1 MKSISKTV
9 KMILFVST
17 AFLAP
22 WVYMTGGADIIAV
35 KDRIFSGMSNPAS
48 GDNSS
53 NASPAPQVSQAA
65 PAQSGNRVE
74 HAVEKPPVVITPQSI
89 EHKDAVDLPL
99 PDELQRL
106 KSVPLADL
114 LRFDYVPND
123 IVQRW
128 PYVTAVNPELH
139 VQAYRAPFYT
149 GTTPE
154 DLEGVV
160 TYYFDARNNTTQIM
174 IRAKTGDFRP
184 LVDWLET
191 WYGFRYRETQSPVV
205 YVYEPP
211 SRWPSKSDSHLW
223 IRPAHAF
230 ADGYE
235 YKRFDVTLV
244 LNRPKE

>member
-1 MKSISKTV
+1 MKSISQSI
-9 KMILFVST
+9 KMILVIGA
-17 AFLAP
+17 AFIVP
-22 WVYMTGGADIIAV
+22 WQYMTGGKGIIAM
-35 KDRIFSGMSNPAS
+35 KDRLMSATGHQAS
-48 GDNSS
+48 GSGLQGETPNT
-53 NASPAPQVSQAA
+53 NPEVRSPTSEAP
-65 PAQSGNRVE
+65 PI
-74 HAVEKPPVVITPQSI
+74 VITPQSI

-99 PDELQRL
+99 PDELQNL

-128 PYVTAVNPELH
+128 PFVTAVNPELH
-139 VQAYRAPFYT
+139 VQAYRAPFFT

-174 IRAKTGDFRP
+174 VRAKTGDFRP
-184 LVDWLET
+184 LVEWLET
-191 WYGFRYRETQSPVV
+191 WYGFKYRETQSPVV

-211 SRWPSKSDSHLW
+211 QRWPGKADSHLW

-230 ADGYE
+230 ADGFE

>member
-1 MKSISKTV
+1 MKSVSKSF
-9 KMILFVST
+9 KMLLIICA
-17 AFLAP
+17 AFIAP
-22 WVYMTGGADIIAV
+22 RVYMTGGKDFIAL
-35 KDRIFSGMSNPAS
+35 KDRIFSGMSSFAS
-48 GDNSS
+48 GQVPPHADP
-53 NASPAPQVSQAA
+53 ASPAP
-65 PAQSGNRVE
+65 PD
-74 HAVEKPPVVITPQSI
+74 EKPPIVITPELI
-89 EHKDAVDLPL
+89 RHKDDIGLPL
-99 PDELQRL
+99 PSELKRS
-106 KSVPLADL
+106 KPIPLANL

-123 IVQRW
+123 IVHRW

-184 LVDWLET
+184 LVAWLKT
-191 WYGFRYRETQSPVV
+191 YFGFEYRATQSPVV

-211 SRWPSKSDSHLW
+211 QRWPSKSDSYLW

-230 ADGYE
+230 AEGYDT
-235 YKRFDVTLV
+235 KRFDVTLT

>member
-1 MKSISKTV
+1 MKSISKTI
-9 KMILFVST
+9 KMIMVVSA

-22 WVYMTGGADIIAV
+22 WVYMTGGADIIAM
-35 KDRIFSGMSNPAS
+35 KDRIMSSAS
-48 GDNSS
+48 GNG
-53 NASPAPQVSQAA
+53 SPTTSQVGETPKAP
-65 PAQSGNRVE
+65 E
-74 HAVEKPPVVITPQSI
+74 PPLIVITPESI
-89 EHKDAVDLPL
+89 RHKDDIGLPL
-99 PDELQRL
+99 PPDL
-106 KSVPLADL
+106 KRSKPIPLANL

-123 IVQRW
+123 IVNRW

-139 VQAYRAPFYT
+139 VHAYRAPFYT
-149 GTTPE
+149 RTASE

-184 LVDWLET
+184 LVAWLKT
-191 WYGFRYRETQSPVV
+191 HFGFEYRETQSPVV

-211 SRWPSKSDSHLW
+211 QRWPSKNDSYLW

-230 ADGYE
+230 AKGYDT
-235 YKRFDVTLV
+235 KRFDVTLV

>member
-1 MKSISKTV
+1 MKSISKSI
-9 KMILFVST
+9 KMVFVVCA

-22 WVYMTGGADIIAV
+22 WLYMGDGMDYLRAL
-35 KDRIFSGMSNPAS
+35 KDRGIAIVSGKGPSGNNPA
-48 GDNSS
+48 
-53 NASPAPQVSQAA
+53 NAAQASQTSQVAPDEA
-65 PAQSGNRVE
+65 P
-74 HAVEKPPVVITPQSI
+74 PIVITPQSI
-89 EHKDAVDLPL
+89 QHKDDIDLPL
-99 PDELQRL
+99 PDELKRS
-106 KSVPLADL
+106 KPVPLAEL
-114 LRFDYVPND
+114 LRFDYVPNN

-139 VQAYRAPFYT
+139 VQAYRAPFFT

-184 LVDWLET
+184 LVNWMKT
-191 WYGFRYRETQSPVV
+191 HFGFEYRETQSPVV

-211 SRWPSKSDSHLW
+211 QRWPSKSDSHLW
-223 IRPAHAF
+223 IRPAQAF
-230 ADGYE
+230 ADGYD

-244 LNRPKE
+244 INRP

>member
-1 MKSISKTV
+1 MKSISQTI
-9 KMILFVST
+9 KMVLVVCT

-22 WVYMTGGADIIAV
+22 RVYMTGGADFIAL
-35 KDRIFSGMSNPAS
+35 KNRFMPAS
-48 GDNSS
+48 QHPTPAPGPQNGAS
-53 NASPAPQVSQAA
+53 NANPGVQSPKPEAP
-65 PAQSGNRVE
+65 E
-74 HAVEKPPVVITPQSI
+74 TPPIVITPQSI
-89 EHKDAVDLPL
+89 EHKDDIDLPL
-99 PDELQRL
+99 PEELQRL

-114 LRFDYVPND
+114 LRFNYVPND

-184 LVDWLET
+184 LVDWLNKY
-191 WYGFRYRETQSPVV
+191 YGFEYRETQSPVV

-211 SRWPSKSDSHLW
+211 QRWPSKSDSHLW